1 MKTLRKLA
9 SLAAI
14 STLLLLAG
22 AGAALA
28 GGATVTQQVVKATST
43 IPFTNP
49 CTGQTGTAAID
60 YTAVFE
66 QTDRPVGT
74 VSLLNNITGDF
85 VLVLDSGATIT
96 GHFADTFVIGGG
108 ENLTL
113 SSVLTAHGTASD
125 GSNFSLHYQVI
136 KAQNGMGILVVDL
149 SMC

>member
-22 AGAALA
+22 AGTALA

-125 GSNFSLHYQVI
+125 GSSFSLHYQVI